1 MNDQPN
7 SANETPDFGQF
18 SKNLT
23 QIAEKSQRIVQDFLS
38 KQAGDGN
45 SGLAVPS
52 YIGAAFLEMTTQ
64 VMANP
69 TKLFEAQMEL
79 WQDYLELWQ
88 HATSRAMGVE
98 TKPVVQPEA
107 TDRRFE
113 HPEWDD
119 NQLFAFIKQSYLLT
133 ARWTQSLVSRTGD
146 LDEDSVRKI
155 DFYTRQFVN
164 AIAPNNFVLTNPEVL
179 QATIESG
186 GENLVRGLQN
196 LLNDLESGKG
206 RLQILQTD
214 PEAFKIGENIA
225 STPGKVVYQNDLMQ
239 LIQYAP
245 TTEKVYKRPLLII
258 PPWINKYYILDLREK
273 NSFVRWALD
282 KGHTVFM
289 ISWVNPD
296 ETHADKTFEDYMYEG
311 PLAALDAIEKATSEK
326 KFNVTGYC
334 IGGTLLASTLAYLG
348 AKNDRRVH
356 SASFLTTMVDFADP
370 GELAV
375 FIDEEQL
382 ADLEEKME
390 KRGYLEAHEM
400 AATFNL
406 LRENDLIWSFVI
418 NNYLLGK
425 DPFPFDLLF
434 WNADSTRMPARMH
447 SFYLR
452 HMYLENRLSTPG
464 GITLGGVSID
474 LRKIQLPTYMLACRE
489 DHIAPWKSAYAATQ
503 LYGGPIRF
511 VLSASGHVAGVV
523 NPPAKNK
530 YNFWTAEENP
540 ESAEAWLATA
550 VATDGSWWKDWAKW
564 MTGQGGKKVEARVPG
579 KGALQPIEDAPGSY
593 AKINSA

>member
-7 SANETPDFGQF
+7 SASETPDFAQF

-38 KQAGDGN
+38 KQAGNGDG
-45 SGLAVPS
+45 GLAVPPN
-52 YIGAAFLEMTTQ
+52 IGAAFLEMTAQ
-64 VMANP
+64 MMANP

-98 TKPVVQPEA
+98 AEPVIHPED

-113 HPEWDD
+113 HSEWDD

-133 ARWTQSLVSRTGD
+133 ARWTQSLVSRTED
-146 LDEDSVRKI
+146 LDEDSMRKI

-164 AIAPNNFVLTNPEVL
+164 AIAPSNFVLTNPEVL
-179 QATIESG
+179 QATLESG

-196 LLNDLESGKG
+196 LLDDLESSKG

-214 PEAFKIGENIA
+214 PEAFKVGENIA
-225 STPGKVVYQNDLMQ
+225 TTPGKVVCQNDLMQ

-245 TTEKVYKRPLLII
+245 TTEKVHKRPLLII

-311 PLAALDAIEKATSEK
+311 PLAAIDAIEKATGEK
-326 KFNVTGYC
+326 QLNVTGYS
-334 IGGTLLASTLAYLG
+334 IGGTLLASTLAYLEV
-348 AKNDRRVH
+348 KNDRRVH
-356 SASFLTTMVDFADP
+356 SASFLTTMVDFEDP

-375 FIDEEQL
+375 FIDEAQIAE
-382 ADLEEKME
+382 LEEKMD

-400 AATFNL
+400 ASTFNM

-434 WNADSTRMPARMH
+434 WNGDSTRMPARMH

-452 HMYLENRLSTPG
+452 HMYLENRLSKPG
-464 GITLGGVSID
+464 GITLGGVPID
-474 LRKIQLPTYMLACRE
+474 LRKIQIPTYMLACRE

-503 LYGGPIRF
+503 LYGGPTRF

-523 NPPAKNK
+523 NPPAKKK
-530 YNFWTAEENP
+530 YNFWTADTCP

-550 VATDGSWWKDWAKW
+550 TATDGSWWKDWAKW

-579 KGALQPIEDAPGSY
+579 KGALKPIEDAPGSY
-593 AKINSA
+593 AKINLA